1 MEALVYFL
9 PDQLHEESVRGLP
22 VVVIDVLRAATSILT
37 ALAAGA
43 RGVIPA
49 ESLEAATELAV
60 KLGRDDVLLCA
71 EYDGYRVAGCDL
83 GNSPS
88 EYTPEAVRDRLL
100 VMATTN
106 GTRAILSAR
115 AAGRVLIGA
124 YVNASR
130 LVEALAGERRVA
142 FVCSGHD
149 GGFALEDAA
158 FAGHLLHRL
167 AARTGQE
174 VIPLNDGAWV
184 ALEIGRR
191 SPKTPLRILRQS
203 VWGRALEEKGF
214 GSDLHLCAE
223 VDARPV
229 LGLLRERM
237 IVRAEL

>member
-149 GGFALEDAA
+149 RPRPRCASCAS
-158 FAGHLLHRL
+158 
-167 AARTGQE
+167 
-174 VIPLNDGAWV
+174 
-184 ALEIGRR
+184 R
-191 SPKTPLRILRQS
+191 SGVGPLRRKGS
-203 VWGRALEEKGF
+203 VATCTSAPKWTPG
-214 GSDLHLCAE
+214 LCSVCCAS
-223 VDARPV
+223 V
-229 LGLLRERM
+229 
-237 IVRAEL
+237 

>member
-9 PDQLHEESVRGLP
+9 PDQLREEAVRGLP
-22 VVVIDVLRAATSILT
+22 VVVIDVLRATTSILT

-71 EYDGYRVAGCDL
+71 EYDGHRVAGCDL

-106 GTRAILSAR
+106 GTRAILCAR

-130 LVEALAGERRVA
+130 LVEALAGERRAA
-142 FVCSGHD
+142 FVCSGHE
-149 GGFALEDAA
+149 GG
-158 FAGHLLHRL
+158 
-167 AARTGQE
+167 
-174 VIPLNDGAWV
+174 V
-184 ALEIGRR
+184 ARR

-214 GSDLHLCAE
+214 GRDLHLCAE

-237 IVRAEL
+237 IVRADL